1 MPMTHLSKQEME
13 GLRKQLLERKQD
25 IQHREK
31 TNDHYGL
38 SGSMRYQAGELST
51 IDNHPGDVGTEM
63 FERAKDIS
71 LNEHDEFM
79 LERIDSALALMEK
92 GDYGVC
98 AVCSK
103 PIPYERLEAVPYTI
117 YCREHAPETVVSN
130 DRPVEEEFLTPPFG
144 RTSLDEKDTQNGFDG
159 EDAWQIVESW
169 GNSNSPALAESN
181 NVDDYNAM
189 YIEASEEI
197 DGCVEAYES
206 FLATDI
212 YGENVYV
219 LRNNQYRKYLEDDEG
234 MNILAPDVLPDD
246 D

>member
-1 MPMTHLSKQEME
+1 MTHLSKQEME
-13 GLRKQLLERKQD
+13 SLRKQLLEQKKD
-25 IQHREK
+25 IEHRDKEF
-31 TNDHYGL
+31 DHYGL
-38 SGSMRYQAGELST
+38 SGSMRFEVGELST

-79 LERIDSALALMEK
+79 LERIETALNHMEE

-98 AVCSK
+98 AVCGKS
-103 PIPYERLEAVPYTI
+103 IPYERLEAVPYTI
-117 YCREHAPETVVSN
+117 YCREHAPESKVTH

-144 RTSLDEKDTQNGFDG
+144 RTSLDEVDTQNGFDG

-212 YGENVYV
+212 YGQNVSV
-219 LRNNQYRKYLEDDEG
+219 VRNKQYRKYLEDHEG
-234 MNILAPDVLPDD
+234 MSILEPDVIPEDE
-246 D
+246 